1 MGDPK
6 SLSIVFASSGG
17 SGVMTAGVI
26 FLRAAAGYYGRM
38 TQLLRLGSWQRVR
51 VIGVY
56 SVDPVGCQPDRYAV
70 LIVLD
75 G

>member
-56 SVDPVGCQPDRYAV
+56 
-70 LIVLD
+70 
-75 G
+75 